1 MQLAQAF
8 GIGDKEV
15 VSLVGGGGK
24 TTVMF
29 RLAEELAEEGKRVVT
44 TTTTRIFA
52 DQIALAPQHIV
63 ATDPEQAVRDVR
75 DALREQKHVLVIG
88 PGNPAEPG
96 KAPGVAPELVDWIAG
111 LDEVDVVIDE
121 ADGSRMRP
129 LKAPGEHEPV
139 IPSSTTLLVPV
150 AGVDAIGAPLD
161 DEHVHRAALAAALA
175 GVPPG
180 TIVDARILAN
190 IIAGAEG
197 GLKNRPPHARVIPL
211 INKAA
216 NVAQL
221 LSGREIA
228 RELLRSSVAI
238 EAVAIGAARTPS
250 MPVAE
255 LHRRVAAIVLAAG
268 GSTRMEG
275 ELKQLLPWAGTTLVR
290 HTVLVAQHAEVSEVL
305 VVVGQRAAEVRAQV
319 EGTGARVIENQAW
332 AEGRSTSV
340 RAGLQALGPEIAAAI
355 FVNADQPFL
364 TPAVVDALLQRYFH
378 TLAPIVVPRYEGQA
392 GSPVLFDRSLF
403 GDLRTLTGESGGKRI
418 LEARRDEA
426 EFVNIVNTRAAMDVD
441 TPEQYLAAL
450 AEAQANPLEGIMSTV
465 SHGER

>member
-1 MQLAQAF
+1 MQLVQAF

-29 RLAEELAEEGKRVVT
+29 RLAEELADEGKGVVT

-52 DQIALAPQHIV
+52 AQINLAPQHIV
-63 ATDPEQAVRDVR
+63 ARDPEQAVRDVR
-75 DALREQKHVLVIG
+75 AALREQKHVLVIG
-88 PGNPAEPG
+88 AGNPAEPE
-96 KAPGVAPELVDWIAG
+96 KAPGIAPELVDRIAG

-139 IPSSTTLLVPV
+139 IPSSTTLLVPL
-150 AGVDAIGAPLD
+150 AGVDAAGAPLD
-161 DEHVHRAALAAALA
+161 DEHVHRASLAAALA

-180 TIVDARILAN
+180 TTVDARIIAAILASP
-190 IIAGAEG
+190 AG
-197 GLKNRPPHARVIPL
+197 GLKNRPPNARVIPL

-221 LSGREIA
+221 LTGREIA
-228 RELLRSSVAI
+228 WELLRSAPDMA
-238 EAVAIGAARTPS
+238 AVAVGAAGNAS

-268 GSTRMEG
+268 GSTRMQG
-275 ELKQLLPWAGTTLVR
+275 ELKQLLPWAGSTLVR
-290 HTVLVAQHAEVSEVL
+290 HTVLVARQAEISEVL

-340 RAGLQALGPEIAAAI
+340 RAGLDALVPEIAAAV

-364 TPAVVDALLQRYFH
+364 TPAVVNALVQRYFH
-378 TLAPIVVPRYEGQA
+378 TLASVVAPRYEGQT

-403 GDLRTLTGESGGKRI
+403 GELRTLTGESGGKRV

-426 EFVNIVNTRAAMDVD
+426 EFVNVVNTRAAMDID
-441 TPEQYLAAL
+441 TPEQYRAAL